1 MSLCRKKN
9 TRQSATDTST
19 GRVYSTGGISKREV
33 SAASVGRVS
42 RAWRSTSQQRAKY
55 PARKK
60 TSSTRMI
67 STGWKPN
74 RFTLA
79 SLVPG
84 PEPKSTSSTES
95 AKLASSGTKLNL
107 PVSRS

>member
-1 MSLCRKKN
+1 MSFCRKKN
-9 TRQSATDTST
+9 ARHSATETSA
-19 GRVYSTGGISKREV
+19 GSVYSTGGISMREV
-33 SAASVGRVS
+33 NAASVGRFS
-42 RAWRSTSQQRAKY
+42 LAWRSTSQHRAKY
-55 PARKK
+55 PARKN

-67 STGWKPN
+67 STGWKPS

-84 PEPKSTSSTES
+84 PDPNSTSSTES
-95 AKLASSGTKLNL
+95 AKLPSSGTKLNL